1 MHLDPNIAIVAVLTS
16 GVGYLMVAS
25 GVHKSL
31 LEWRRST
38 RLCPSCGRAMTSRV
52 CTFCTRGS

>member
-1 MHLDPNIAIVAVLTS
+1 MHSDLNIAIIAVLTS

-31 LEWRRST
+31 LEWRRSS
-38 RLCPSCGRAMTSRV
+38 RLCPSCGRVLTARV
-52 CTFCTRGS
+52 CTFCTSDY

>member
-1 MHLDPNIAIVAVLTS
+1 MHFDPNIAILAVLTS
-16 GVGYLMVAS
+16 GAGYLMVAS

-38 RLCPSCGRAMTSRV
+38 RLCPSCGRVITSRV
-52 CTFCTRGS
+52 CSFCTGAG

>member
-1 MHLDPNIAIVAVLTS
+1 MHLDPNIAILAVLTS
-16 GVGYLMVAS
+16 GAGYLMVAS

-38 RLCPSCGRAMTSRV
+38 RLCPSCGRVITSRV
-52 CTFCTRGS
+52 CSFCTGAG